1 MSYTSILANLTSL
14 VEQEE
19 KQEQLFLEREKQEST
34 LFNPFEFMRTDEDGL
49 SYIIAFL
56 LNPKSSHGQQEI
68 FLKQFLLELVNTQ
81 KLDAGLLNFDK
92 DSVNVIIHQPT
103 YENRYHDIFIK
114 TNNWVMSIESKLNK
128 AKEQPNQIFHYI
140 SDLKK
145 ENQNNHFMIYLP
157 VSNKEPS
164 TGKYNNDDQW
174 KELEKNNRATI
185 ITPDFLYRWLL
196 SCENYILSSKI
207 TDFISYFKSFLD
219 YRFEL
224 GYQEELKGEEVLF
237 ELTDDEFKDVF
248 NKFKDKNFL
257 MSHKK
262 EFNLLVKSIKN
273 TKHYLEITSYCL
285 EELEAQLKCR
295 LESTHY
301 RLENHIHIN
310 HRNSIYPIYLADKDD
325 KYPFN
330 ICYEDNGRAYWAIK
344 WKKYESSKHQKLRE
358 LFSSI
363 KSERYAQSSSNYP
376 IWDYCAQDYLAF
388 WNDDSW
394 IKILDGS
401 LVQDLWK
408 NIQGLIENKDILNCL
423 SEF

>member
-14 VEQEE
+14 VEQAE
-19 KQEQLFLEREKQEST
+19 KQEKLFLEREKQEST
-34 LFNPFEFMRTDEDGL
+34 LFNPFQFMRTDEDGL

-174 KELEKNNRATI
+174 KKLEENNRATI

-196 SCENYILSSKI
+196 SCENHILSSKI

-219 YRFEL
+219 GGFNL
-224 GYQEELKGEEVLF
+224 GYQKKSKDELVLF
-237 ELTDDEFKDVF
+237 ELNDLEFRDIFDNFKDV
-248 NKFKDKNFL
+248 NFL
-257 MSHKK
+257 MRYRK
-262 EFNLLVKSIKN
+262 EFNFLIKVIKN
-273 TKHYLEITSYCL
+273 TTYYSEITSYCL
-285 EELEAQLKCR
+285 KQLEEQLNLK
-295 LESTHY
+295 LKSTY
-301 RLENHIHIN
+301 YKLENNIHSK
-310 HRNSIYPIYLADKDD
+310 NSIYPMYFNLKD
-325 KYPFN
+325 KYSPFS
-330 ICYEDNGRAYWAIK
+330 ICYENNGRAYWAVK
-344 WKKYESSKHQKLRE
+344 WQKYESSKHQKLRE

-388 WNDDSW
+388 WNDESW
-394 IKILDGS
+394 VKILDGS